1 MSAQGGI
8 ASTNAAGKG
17 EKGGRTRKGTD
28 HDHSEKP
35 IELISKREFR
45 ERFCV
50 PNDISIRLM
59 DGGLVPTEKESFNV
73 VTFSKEKFNVGLC
86 FLLPSLFKKFLHF
99 TKISP
104 FFLHSNEVRVLMGC
118 SILNMLFHLD
128 LFLLEVL
135 FIYIVKMSRK
145 GIFSLSA
152 HIPSL
157 QLVAGLPDSIK
168 GTAKGHVII

>member
-1 MSAQGGI
+1 M
-8 ASTNAAGKG
+8 
-17 EKGGRTRKGTD
+17 
-28 HDHSEKP
+28 
-35 IELISKREFR
+35 
-45 ERFCV
+45 
-50 PNDISIRLM
+50 
-59 DGGLVPTEKESFNV
+59 PTEKESFNV

-86 FLLPSLFKKFLHF
+86 FLLPSLFKQFLHF

-128 LFLLEVL
+128 LVLLEVL

-157 QLVAGLPDSIK
+157 QLVTGLSNSIK